1 MIIWHNPRCS
11 KSRECIKLLDEM
23 NIDVQIRE
31 YLKDTPSLDELK
43 ELISMMDIEN
53 IRDMMRI
60 KESEYKELDLKNK
73 SDNELLEAM
82 VKYPKLIERPI
93 GINNKKARVGRPV
106 ENILDIL

>member
-23 NIDVQIRE
+23 NIDIQIRE
-31 YLKDTPSLDELK
+31 YLKDTPTLGELK
-43 ELISMMDIEN
+43 DLISMMDIEN
-53 IRDMMRI
+53 VRDMMRI

-73 SDNELLEAM
+73 SDDELLEAM

-93 GINNKKARVGRPV
+93 GINNNKARVGRPV
-106 ENILDIL
+106 ENILDII